1 MILRTNILNGKIWDI
16 SPFLYNMMW
25 GLKDN

>member
-16 SPFLYNMMW
+16 SPFLYKIMW
-25 GLKDN
+25 VSKDN